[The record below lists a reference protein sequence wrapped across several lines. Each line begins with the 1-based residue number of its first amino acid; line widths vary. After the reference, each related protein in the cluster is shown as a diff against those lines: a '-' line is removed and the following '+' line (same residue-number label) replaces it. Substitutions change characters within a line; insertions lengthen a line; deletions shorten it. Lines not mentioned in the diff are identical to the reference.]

1 MGGVGEGIWVF
12 VWVVCGE
19 GRVLLDRERSKVA
32 LVAVDPA
39 EWSGRTLLLSVPNSE
54 VIALSSV
61 GLL

>member
-1 MGGVGEGIWVF
+1 MF
-12 VWVVCGE
+12 VWVVRDKE
-19 GRVLLDRERSKVA
+19 RVFLDRERFKVG